1 MKKVNYLGIEV
12 ESNVITSD
20 DIDTLPLAVD
30 DELDLVANLA
40 MQELYMYYR
49 ERGGRFLHIYGGRWW
64 AARAGY
70 QILMTKLD
78 EFNTLCAEKWKLIIR
93 YLETEYQLR

>member
-20 DIDTLPLAVD
+20 DIDTLPLAAD
-30 DELDLVANLA
+30 DELDLVASLA
-40 MQELYMYYR
+40 MQELYKGFR

-64 AARAGY
+64 AAQAGY
-70 QILMTKLD
+70 QIPMTKFD
-78 EFNTLCAEKWKLIIR
+78 EFNRLCAEKWKLIIQ
-93 YLETEYQLR
+93 YLETEHQLR

>member
-1 MKKVNYLGIEV
+1 MKITTWKDIEK
-12 ESNVITSD
+12 
-20 DIDTLPLAVD
+20 LPIPAD
-30 DELDLVANLA
+30 DELEEVAKLA

-64 AARAGY
+64 AARTGY
-70 QILMTKLD
+70 QIPITKLD
-78 EFNTLCAEKWKLIIR
+78 EFNALCGKKWKLIIR